1 MRRWLPLSETILRMV
16 VRTVPCPREAQ
27 ADRLST
33 LFPRG
38 RPVANRGRGEGVE
51 EMSREV
57 ARVKAEV
64 ARCDAGP
71 DATVVV
77 YVAKMA
83 SVRAAELSPR
93 DAVMLRDR
101 GTGGPEGSDVMQS
114 SASEGGSSSGFLSDG
129 SGEVFMAL
137 ARVYSGVLRRDCRLF
152 ALGHRYDCYSAADQ
166 DWKEGGGS
174 DPPADLQGLK
184 PIPPNTFGMY
194 MCFGPSVCAVDEVPA
209 GNIVGIVGVHDSVM
223 KTGTLTS
230 SWKSVPMSS
239 ITFQTKPVV
248 RVAVEPSA
256 HQDLAKLEA
265 GLQQLYQYDPVVEVG
280 VDSMGQHTLTCIGE
294 LHLEQCLKMLK
305 DRFARWGLSVS
316 WSVSN
321 IRNGFAIATD
331 VTSPLPSH

>member
-1 MRRWLPLSETILRMV
+1 
-16 VRTVPCPREAQ
+16 
-27 ADRLST
+27 
-33 LFPRG
+33 
-38 RPVANRGRGEGVE
+38 
-51 EMSREV
+51 
-57 ARVKAEV
+57 
-64 ARCDAGP
+64 
-71 DATVVV
+71 
-77 YVAKMA
+77 
-83 SVRAAELSPR
+83 
-93 DAVMLRDR
+93 
-101 GTGGPEGSDVMQS
+101 
-114 SASEGGSSSGFLSDG
+114 
-129 SGEVFMAL
+129 
-137 ARVYSGVLRRDCRLF
+137 
-152 ALGHRYDCYSAADQ
+152 
-166 DWKEGGGS
+166 
-174 DPPADLQGLK
+174 
-184 PIPPNTFGMY
+184 

-265 GLQQLYQYDPVVEVG
+265 GLKQLYQYDPVVEVG